1 MAGRADLQGE
11 GRQNEGKGEPP
22 PSPRAHTPSLSPL
35 EGKQAP
41 HSQGWAV
48 KCLSL
53 LAIQHLLPG
62 AQPPRPLHLE
72 RKTLATNKRGDY
84 LKRIA
89 CRFSFFSLLFFFFSL
104 IVGGVGWRQGAHRG
118 SAWCVL
124 QSRSHT
130 GALGDSGGQGARGA
144 PAPGSDRGGDAGPSS
159 AGYFWCSRRLD
170 LGE

>member
-89 CRFSFFSLLFFFFSL
+89 CRFSFFSLLFFFFFFFNRRRSGLEARSPSGLGVVRPAVSL
-104 IVGGVGWRQGAHRG
+104 SHRRPGRLGRAGGA
-118 SAWCVL
+118 
-124 QSRSHT
+124 
-130 GALGDSGGQGARGA
+130 GG
-144 PAPGSDRGGDAGPSS
+144 AGP
-159 AGYFWCSRRLD
+159 GQRPRRGRGTQLCG
-170 LGE
+170 LFLVFEAP